1 MATIKDIAQ
10 KLGISPSTVSIVLR
24 GEGKKRNISEST
36 MEKVFSCARELGY
49 QPNIVAKRLREID
62 SPA

>member
-24 GEGKKRNISEST
+24 GEGKK
-36 MEKVFSCARELGY
+36 
-49 QPNIVAKRLREID
+49 EIYHNL
-62 SPA
+62 P